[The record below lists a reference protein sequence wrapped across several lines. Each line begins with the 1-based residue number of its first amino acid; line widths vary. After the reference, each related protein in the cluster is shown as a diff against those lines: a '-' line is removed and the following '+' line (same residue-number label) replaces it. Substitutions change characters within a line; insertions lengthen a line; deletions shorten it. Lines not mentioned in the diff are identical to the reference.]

1 MKKTR
6 FSEEQMV
13 TILREADERPVPEVA
28 KKHGVSAQ
36 TIYAWRK
43 HFGSLEATDVKRL
56 RQLEQENQRL
66 KSWSPTGISSSTY
79 SRRSPEKNGRRTRAP
94 AAGRLRRRARPVPP
108 PRVRLAVGRAIYA
121 WVHVAAGRPGCGRR
135 RTAADVGRAVSTLWL
150 SHDPD
155 LHGRQGHVLGTDRM
169 YRLWHQEGLQVPR
182 KRPRRRVAASR
193 PRPLPP
199 TAINHVWAYD
209 FVFDTCADGRTL
221 KCLTVIDEF
230 TRECLAIDVAGGI
243 RSGRVIEVL
252 TQLVSVHGVPRYLR
266 SDNGPEFVA
275 RAILRWL
282 QTARIETAFI
292 DPGKPWQNG
301 ADESFNGKFRD
312 QHLSLQWF
320 RNRLDATVSIEA
332 WRRHYNEVRPHSS
345 LGYLTP
351 AAFKAKH
358 VADVEGGRSSA
369 MPARADRTA
378 EERLT
383 DPLGVILQ

>member
-1 MKKTR
+1 
-6 FSEEQMV
+6 MV
-13 TILREADERPVPEVA
+13 GARVRRQQVA
-28 KKHGVSAQ
+28 
-36 TIYAWRK
+36 YA
-43 HFGSLEATDVKRL
+43 E
-56 RQLEQENQRL
+56 
-66 KSWSPTGISSSTY
+66 
-79 SRRSPEKNGRRTRAP
+79 GR
-94 AAGRLRRRARPVPP
+94 GLSRRRACALLSVARSTIGYTSRLVARDAPVLPML
-108 PRVRLAVGRAIYA
+108 RT
-121 WVHVAAGRPGCGRR
+121 VAAQYPRYGY
-135 RTAADVGRAVSTLWL
+135 RTIRIFLE
-150 SHDPD
+150 
-155 LHGRQGHVLGTDRM
+155 REGHVLGTDRM
-169 YRLWHQEGLQVPR
+169 YRLWRQEGLQVPK
-182 KRPRRRVAASR
+182 KRPRRRVATSR
-193 PRPLPP
+193 PRPMPP

-252 TQLVSVHGVPRYLR
+252 AQLVSVHGAPRYLR

-282 QTARIETAFI
+282 QAAQIETAFI

-320 RNRLDATVSIEA
+320 RNRTDAKVSIEQ

-358 VADVEGGRSSA
+358 LADLDRGRSPA
-369 MPARADRTA
+369 QTPARADRTTN
-378 EERLT
+378 EEQLT
-383 DPLGVILQ
+383 GPISAILQ